1 MVNTKFPTVNSV
13 RARRGGRDADL
24 TVAAGRDNLAHLTI
38 RADNV
43 NRTQARDTAREL
55 LEIVPLVMRTV
66 AAELRSAGE
75 LPAPAHFGLLMVLS
89 ERGRTLTELAALRG
103 VSLPTMSNSVTALVQ
118 RGWIRRSGPGKDRRT
133 MILEVTTSGRGALDR
148 VGRCAELHLS
158 EVLAPL
164 DAAGRRRLIGGLGV
178 LRKLFAVP
186 PDTAAGRRRRAARE
200 RD

>member
-13 RARRGGRDADL
+13 RARHAVRRTDL

-38 RADNV
+38 TAELV

-75 LPAPAHFGLLMVLS
+75 LPAPAHFGLLMILS
-89 ERGRTLTELAALRG
+89 ERARTLTELAALRG

-118 RGWIRRSGPGKDRRT
+118 RGWIRRTGPGKDRRT
-133 MILEVTTSGRGALDR
+133 VILEVTTSGRGALDR
-148 VGRCAELHLS
+148 VGRCAESHLS

-164 DAAGRRRLIGGLGV
+164 DAATRRRLTGGLGV
-178 LRKLFAVP
+178 LRKLFATP